1 MGSVKMKFVPA
12 PANDFRD
19 FYETYFARCRALVP
33 NIRVIAAKWT
43 FEDLIP
49 GLSDFD
55 TRFVVDNA
63 MTVDDWHEMSL
74 AVGRV
79 HGEMATEFKHWARN
93 LEHLPGL
100 NFTVGEMMH
109 PLLSYPEFLQWTF
122 FAGAR
127 DAIDSIETVLAAHK
141 WSNRDEVYHLKKVA
155 TYFGP
160 YIRGIDPPINMG
172 VWESK
177 YPLHSRFM
185 HYFTPPVQAIVSLAQ
200 QRTVRGKLEA
210 LRLARETL
218 PNPEVI
224 DLIFHVLENHYEIPE
239 LYAEPRLTELERQ
252 LDDYLRDAW
261 AAITA
266 QVTLIPGSAEDT
278 RETLAAKVNAIA
290 IDPIELFFSSA
301 NFTRLMKGRLLFYA
315 QEIPWFDAI
324 WLIKNELERI
334 VQNFCTAPLEAY
346 ALARFGTELEAD
358 QVLDRLRGNLLT
370 EKEVDGVRKFVEV
383 AGAPLIAGEEKAQ
396 AQAAAEIFEPVLSVY
411 EKLNCGMLTVAES
424 ERR

>member
-1 MGSVKMKFVPA
+1 M
-12 PANDFRD
+12 
-19 FYETYFARCRALVP
+19 
-33 NIRVIAAKWT
+33 
-43 FEDLIP
+43 
-49 GLSDFD
+49 
-55 TRFVVDNA
+55 
-63 MTVDDWHEMSL
+63 
-74 AVGRV
+74 
-79 HGEMATEFKHWARN
+79 
-93 LEHLPGL
+93 
-100 NFTVGEMMH
+100 
-109 PLLSYPEFLQWTF
+109 
-122 FAGAR
+122 
-127 DAIDSIETVLAAHK
+127 LAAHK

-172 VWESK
+172 VWENK

-224 DLIFHVLENHYEIPE
+224 DLIFHALENHYEIPE

-324 WLIKNELERI
+324 WQIKNELGPI

-346 ALARFGTELEAD
+346 ALARFGTELKAD

-370 EKEVDGVRKFVEV
+370 EKEVDGIRKFVEV

-396 AQAAAEIFEPVLSVY
+396 AQAAAGIYEPVLSVY
-411 EKLNCGMLTVAES
+411 EKLNCDMLTVAES